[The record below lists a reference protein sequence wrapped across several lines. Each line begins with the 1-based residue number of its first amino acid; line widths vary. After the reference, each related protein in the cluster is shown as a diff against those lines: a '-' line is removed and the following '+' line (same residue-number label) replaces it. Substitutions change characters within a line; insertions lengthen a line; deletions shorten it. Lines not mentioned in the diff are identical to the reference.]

1 MEFFRDSVAALE
13 DYETSIVVAAWK
25 KVDESL
31 KTPEPW
37 SVWILILMR
46 PPGIRRQIFTVGK
59 GDVDGIEADN
69 EVFGSV
75 YLLKSSDDSRLRSD
89 LPSEALRKSSSSVYT
104 FRYPQICMANLVRS
118 TVTLNHPFA
127 RDDGKAFFL
136 NRRWVVSLVAKAA

>member
-13 DYETSIVVAAWK
+13 NYETSIVVTAWK

-37 SVWILILMR
+37 SVWILILMC
-46 PPGIRRQIFTVGK
+46 PPGIRRQIFTIGK

-69 EVFGSV
+69 EVFGSI
-75 YLLKSSDDSRLRSD
+75 YLLESSDDTRLRSD
-89 LPSEALRKSSSSVYT
+89 LPSEALENRSVSLLAST
-104 FRYPQICMANLVRS
+104 CPACTADLVRS
-118 TVTLNHPFA
+118 TVTLNHSFA

-136 NRRWVVSLVAKAA
+136 DRGWVVSLVAKAA